1 MTRSVSLGVAGHLG
15 GAMAVDNLSVL
26 RDGYQ
31 AFASGN
37 MARLGELLADD
48 IVWHT
53 PGDNA
58 MSGDY
63 RGKDAVLALF
73 GRLSE
78 ETGGTFRADVHDL
91 LANDDHGVGL
101 VTVTARR
108 GDRSLT
114 VNDVNVFHLR
124 DGKVT
129 ECWIASTDQQAE
141 DEFWT

>member
-1 MTRSVSLGVAGHLG
+1 M
-15 GAMAVDNLSVL
+15 LSSINTIADVETP
-26 RDGYQ
+26 Y
-31 AFASGN
+31 
-37 MARLGELLADD
+37 ARLGERDYEAVMSYLADD

-53 PGDNA
+53 PGDNPL
-58 MSGDY
+58 SGDY
-63 RGKDAVLALF
+63 QGKDAVLALF
-73 GRLSE
+73 GRLFQ

-141 DEFWT
+141 DEFWA